1 MPAPALNP
9 LDLTRLFHM
18 MSAVAPLSDPVTPR
32 MLGDMIPYQDGPALF
47 QNCLAASLTIPLDD
61 RTQRIPF
68 LQQVEDCIDLHKPEE
83 WSLRAVVCHAAL
95 VQLEELTIGRRKCQT
110 SIVQTIARLLPI
122 REQFL
127 AGGCDLIGSP
137 RRLRRITEHR
147 M

>member
-1 MPAPALNP
+1 MPTAALNP

-32 MLGDMIPYQDGPALF
+32 MLGDMIPYQEGPALF

-95 VQLEELTIGRRKCQT
+95 VQLEERRGACA
-110 SIVQTIARLLPI
+110 SRIAR
-122 REQFL
+122 RWV
-127 AGGCDLIGSP
+127 
-137 RRLRRITEHR
+137 RRRIFPSSPESVLE
-147 M
+147 